1 MTRGQQRANL
11 FAHSTFNVAAL
22 LQIARDFRGIQC
34 SCDETQTPKIGSLNW
49 VILIVFEDG
58 VEWVFRSPRRTYGLQ
73 KQVASDV
80 LASEVATLKLL
91 RKTSN
96 IPVPQ
101 VFSY

>member
-22 LQIARDFRGIQC
+22 LQIARDSRGIQC
-34 SCDETQTPKIGSLNW
+34 SCDETQTPKSGSLNW

-58 VEWVFRSPRRTYGLQ
+58 VEWVFRYPRRTYGQ

-91 RKTSN
+91 RKTSD

-101 VFSY
+101 VFSYW